1 METLKE
7 TLERLKEQVRAEI
20 RNSRHIE
27 DEELLA
33 WIDRAVAEEAGRRY
47 LPLKSRV
54 ELGKRLYDA
63 FRRLD
68 ILQELVDDPEVT
80 EIMVNGKDHIFVERR
95 GAIRRWEQGFDEV
108 EQLED
113 MIQQIV
119 SRINRSVNVAN
130 PIADARLPDGSR
142 VHVVLP
148 PVALD
153 GPVVTIRKFPEP
165 ITAERLIVLGS
176 LSEEAA
182 YFLERL
188 VKAGYNLFI
197 SGGTGSGKTSFL
209 NAMSGFIPENERVI
223 TIEDSAELQ
232 IRQIPNLVRLETRNA
247 NGEGEGAIEISDLIR
262 ASLRMRPDRIIVG
275 EVRGKECLD
284 MLQAL
289 NTGHAGSLSTG
300 HGNSPKDMLSR
311 LETMTLMGADIPL
324 AAVRSQIASAIDILV
339 HLGRLRDRS
348 RKVLEIVEIGDYI
361 DGEILLNPLFRF
373 VEDSEE
379 EGGEACEAENGCC
392 GGDRSLAGSKSPAG
406 GKSPAGSRGP
416 AGSKSPAGGRGPA
429 GSRVHTPAGNCPGKG
444 YGPRKDKVIG
454 SLRRVGTLWAVEK
467 LRAAGY
473 PV

>member
-1 METLKE
+1 METLKQTSKQTSKM
-7 TLERLKEQVRAEI
+7 TLERLKAQVREEI
-20 RNSRHIE
+20 QNCRHIE
-27 DEELLA
+27 DEELYI
-33 WIDRAVAEEAGRRY
+33 WIDQALSEEAEQQY
-47 LPLKSRV
+47 LPLKTRL
-54 ELGKRLYDA
+54 ELRRRLYDA
-63 FRRLD
+63 FRKLD

-95 GAIRRWEQGFDEV
+95 GRIERWEQGFEQV

-119 SRINRSVNVAN
+119 SRINRAVNVSN
-130 PIADARLPDGSR
+130 PIADARLSDGSR

-165 ITAERLIVLGS
+165 ITAGKLIVLGS

-182 YFLERL
+182 GFLERL
-188 VKAGYNLFI
+188 VRAGYNLFI

-209 NAMSGFIPENERVI
+209 NAMSGFIPETERVI

-311 LETMTLMGADIPL
+311 LETMTLMGADLPL
-324 AAVRSQIASAIDILV
+324 AAVRSQIASAIDILI

-361 DGEILLNPLFRF
+361 DGEIRINPLFRF
-373 VEDSEE
+373 EE
-379 EGGEACEAENGCC
+379 ETQED
-392 GGDRSLAGSKSPAG
+392 GGDGHEEEKTRRRAGAGSVRGTGNMPET
-406 GKSPAGSRGP
+406 GKVR
-416 AGSKSPAGGRGPA
+416 
-429 GSRVHTPAGNCPGKG
+429 
-444 YGPRKDKVIG
+444 G
-454 SLRRVGTLWAVEK
+454 SLKQVGYLQAVEK

-473 PV
+473 PI